1 MFGRGG
7 GDQEMPSHK
16 NKVLGPLEYIPM
28 GTERGVLPFAVWI
41 IILYLSE
48 SSSSVYSL
56 SINALS

>member
-1 MFGRGG
+1 
-7 GDQEMPSHK
+7 MPSHK